1 MADKDN
7 GRSESVSQG
16 REPHFEPGDTVFDRS
31 GTKYEF
37 AEGLSGYRALVRK
50 ILTVDSWEG
59 EEEYPADT
67 PEIVSLSTIFA
78 KAPTAVID
86 ADVQAATARLTEVRE
101 ALANAESDLSAKQ
114 RDVLARLEKLQS
126 YDGLQ
131 RIEDWLDGKITHFVI
146 RSGYSS
152 NKVQVKTADETLQ
165 CEDRGRFNGEMKLL
179 CLYGTSSRYSARP
192 KPTVEWRLNQYYDGS
207 GSWTGVYPASSEEE
221 AVKIAHGMLKEIFDA
236 YFADEK
242 SQTYRL
248 EEAISSAEVLG
259 YPVTQDAQRALH
271 MFRVENARKQTEE
284 AEKKLTEA
292 RRKLDALIDGGAA

>member
-1 MADKDN
+1 MAKDK
-7 GRSESVSQG
+7 
-16 REPHFEPGDTVFDRS
+16 FEAGDAVYDRS

-37 AEGLSGYRALVRK
+37 GEELSGHRALVRQ
-50 ILTVDSWEG
+50 ILTVDCRDG

-67 PEIVSLSTIFA
+67 PEIVSLSTIYA

-86 ADVQAATARLTEVRE
+86 ADVQAATARLAEVRE
-101 ALANAESDLSAKQ
+101 ALANAETDLSAKQ
-114 RDVLARLEKLQS
+114 RDVLARLEKLQA

-179 CLYGTSSRYSARP
+179 CLYGTSNRYSPHP

-207 GSWTGVYPASSEEE
+207 GCWTGVYPASSENE

-242 SQTYRL
+242 PQIYRL
-248 EEAISSAEVLG
+248 EEAISSAEALG
-259 YPVTQDAQRALH
+259 YPIPQDAQRALH

-292 RRKLDALIDGGAA
+292 RGKFDALIEGQPA